1 MAQRIWRGGGLLAL
15 LLAGAGAWGGTPDAG
30 GGFGLVAESR
40 SAAAYDIG
48 YRDGYD
54 NLPYRYS
61 DRSSGDYAQGYRT
74 GQARRQALDAGS
86 PASRDYK
93 RGYGDGLN
101 GKGTRER
108 DGDYRAGYRAGWAK
122 HQANEARPDGRDY
135 SRGYRDGFKRYRERL
150 AVASRNR
157 AYASGFRAGQADH
170 VALVAG
176 SPVLPM
182 PPIETPPPTH
192 ADNLLGRPA
201 ATLDRDMKSLGFV
214 LLGQYRKGAESF
226 TTWQSQGLNR
236 CLRIVTR
243 DGKVQ
248 QVTDVDNTNCT

>member
-15 LLAGAGAWGGTPDAG
+15 LLAGAGTWGGTPDTG

-40 SAAAYDIG
+40 SAAAYDLG

-86 PASRDYK
+86 PASRDYE

-108 DGDYRAGYRAGWAK
+108 DGDYRAGYRTGWAK

-150 AVASRNR
+150 AVSSRNR

-176 SPVLPM
+176 SPVRPV
-182 PPIETPPPTH
+182 PPIEAPPPTH